1 MWRKATEDDVYKHY
15 VVGDPLEKWNS
26 FADSIEVP
34 LMLFSGNCAEQDISF
49 VGTVYE
55 NFPEP
60 GRKDPVNIHS
70 DHIKLDSRV
79 MTIKAFANRW
89 NSRTNSFTTT
99 CQPDPKLLYRKKI
112 MVTLETKDKVKSKR
126 QLMFHDNEERTT
138 IMKRHCAMFND
149 EIGLF
154 GAWSTVDI
162 ETVAI
167 DENSASCVTDKLG
180 TYAIV
185 AELVELPYDYNEPG
199 WLFYIRIIGYFLS
212 IILLII
218 FAVIIFWSSYL
229 WEQFHI
235 LRMNLSLALIVGNI
249 AVLLGELS
257 IIQDDRHACTVIGC
271 LISYFYTAAA
281 FLLACEGHACFKAIT
296 GRG

>member
-1 MWRKATEDDVYKHY
+1 
-15 VVGDPLEKWNS
+15 
-26 FADSIEVP
+26 
-34 LMLFSGNCAEQDISF
+34 
-49 VGTVYE
+49 
-55 NFPEP
+55 
-60 GRKDPVNIHS
+60 
-70 DHIKLDSRV
+70 
-79 MTIKAFANRW
+79 
-89 NSRTNSFTTT
+89 
-99 CQPDPKLLYRKKI
+99 

-296 GRG
+296 GKE